1 MRRDGYDAVAPSEK
15 CHRTDVGK
23 NAIESISSRHRKGFR
38 WLFGTVLGEV
48 AAMWGARV
56 VLNFQG
62 KAMRSSQRLTKYQPR
77 AVNRSNK
84 STNTAQPNPADHQ
97 RDRSRTLEININ
109 RSRHDR
115 KMIRLSFFMI
125 F

>member
-1 MRRDGYDAVAPSEK
+1 MQRWAKFPLDGWIRRDGYDGVAPSKK

-23 NAIESISSRHRKGFR
+23 NAIESISSRHREGFR
-38 WLFGTVLGEV
+38 WLFGTVLGKV

-77 AVNRSNK
+77 ALNRSNQ
-84 STNTAQPNPADHQ
+84 SISTAQPNPAGHQ
-97 RDRSRTLEININ
+97 RDRPKTS
-109 RSRHDR
+109 
-115 KMIRLSFFMI
+115 
-125 F
+125 